1 MSEIGAGSDSKTMVV
16 RLQREEALV
25 LFDLLSR
32 WLADERGQAVGEHVE
47 DDAELWALNGLL
59 CSLETTLVEPF
70 QHDYADLI
78 SRAREEV
85 RAWNG
90 GEWQRQDGG
99 SDLR

>member
-1 MSEIGAGSDSKTMVV
+1 VSEIGAGADSTSMVV

-32 WLADERGQAVGEHVE
+32 WLTDERGHAVCEYVE

-70 QHDYADLI
+70 QHDYGDLI

-85 RAWNG
+85 RVWNG
-90 GEWQRQDGG
+90 GKWQRQDGG
-99 SDLR
+99 SDLC